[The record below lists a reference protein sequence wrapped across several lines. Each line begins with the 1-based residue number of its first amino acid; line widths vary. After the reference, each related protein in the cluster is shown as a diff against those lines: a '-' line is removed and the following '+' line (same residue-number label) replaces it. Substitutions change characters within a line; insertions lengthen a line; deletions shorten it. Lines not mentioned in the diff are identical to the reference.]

1 MKKLIIIAVMF
12 CTLFGFNAFAAKE
25 PVTDKQE
32 MAQIINDYYP
42 HLSNYYEEGVITV
55 PSISE
60 ETLLDGSTEY
70 NVKYKFVNNYCDE
83 QETNEI
89 LKEKY
94 PRLYGLKK
102 MGLIKN
108 VIAIKY
114 ADRET
119 GEILTNVVY
128 NRNTARMR
136 KAWF

>member
-1 MKKLIIIAVMF
+1 MKRFAIIAALF

-55 PSISE
+55 ASISE

-70 NVKYKFVNNYCDE
+70 NVKYKFVNNFYDSAE
-83 QETNEI
+83 ADKI
-89 LKEKY
+89 LKEQY
-94 PRLYGLKK
+94 PKVYAMEK
-102 MGLIKN
+102 MRLIKN
-108 VIAIKY
+108 VKVY
-114 ADRET
+114 KCVNRNT
-119 GEILTNVVY
+119 GEILTNVIY
-128 NRNTARMR
+128 DRNTPRMR